1 MDTTFEELK
10 NVKSDCCI
18 KIIFQTLRTPGDSIF
33 IEGNELEKFNGPA
46 LITKNKELFFLNLL
60 SGL

>member
-18 KIIFQTLRTPGDSIF
+18 KIMFQTHRTPGDSVF
-33 IEGNELEKFNGPA
+33 VGGNELEKFNGLA
-46 LITKNKELFFLNLL
+46 LITKN
-60 SGL
+60 

>member
-18 KIIFQTLRTPGDSIF
+18 KIIFQTLRTPAIQFSF
-33 IEGNELEKFNGPA
+33 
-46 LITKNKELFFLNLL
+46 KEMNLK
-60 SGL
+60 SSVGWHS

>member
-18 KIIFQTLRTPGDSIF
+18 KIIFQTHRTPGDSVF
-33 IEGNELEKFNGPA
+33 VEGNELEKFNGLA
-46 LITKNKELFFLNLL
+46 LITKN
-60 SGL
+60 